1 MSVTTVRP
9 QDAEPP
15 LVLAL
20 DAGSSSVRA
29 LLYDAGARRV
39 KGVEAS
45 QDHAIHTDAHGT
57 AEEYPQHLLDAF
69 SQVIDGALARAGALA
84 HRIAAVGLDTYASNV
99 LGLDREGNPVT
110 PIYTYADSRP
120 ASDVERLRRE
130 LDVAAVHQRTG
141 CPQHTAYLPGRFLWL
156 RRTQPEVYRRVSRW
170 VDVGTFLYQQW
181 HGRADVPMCL
191 SMASWTGLLDRRR
204 LTWDEELLGHLGVSR
219 EVLPP
224 LSDYDQPVAGL
235 AGPWAS
241 RWKALKD
248 VPFFLAVGDG
258 ASANVGSG
266 CVGPGR
272 VALTVGTTCAMRA
285 VLQREPE
292 SLPAALWSYKVDRGH
307 PLVGGALSEGGNVFA
322 WLTGLLRLEEP
333 PDLDQQLGKLPPDGH
348 GLTVLP
354 FLLGERS
361 PGWRSD
367 ARAAIVGLRASTTPL
382 EVLQAGMEAVA
393 YRCSLVARALGPLVA
408 SDCQLIASGG
418 ALLRSPYWLQVF
430 ADVLDHPITASAEPE
445 GTSRGT
451 AILALKALG
460 KLERLDAI
468 PSALGETCF
477 PDGTRA
483 EIYRAAQ
490 ERQAQLYRLLLDSSS
505 GSRAS

>member
-29 LLYDAGARRV
+29 MLYDAGARQV
-39 KGVEAS
+39 ESVEAR

-57 AEEYPQHLLDAF
+57 AEEHPQHLLDAF
-69 SQVIDGALARAGALA
+69 SQVIDAALEKAGALA
-84 HRIAAVGLDTYASNV
+84 QRIAAVGLDTYASNV

-120 ASDVERLRRE
+120 APDVERLRRE
-130 LDVAAVHQRTG
+130 LDVEAVHQRTG

-156 RRTQPEVYRRVSRW
+156 RRTQPDVYQQVSRW
-170 VDVGTFLYQQW
+170 VDMGTFLYQRW

-191 SMASWTGLLDRRR
+191 SMASWSGLLDRHR
-204 LTWDEELLGHLGVSR
+204 LTWDEELLEHLGVSG
-219 EVLPP
+219 ELLPE

-235 AGPWAS
+235 AEPWAR

-272 VALTVGTTCAMRA
+272 VALTVGSTCAVRA
-285 VLQREPE
+285 ALQREPE

-333 PDLDQQLGKLPPDGH
+333 PDLDQQLARLPPDGH

-361 PGWRSD
+361 PGWKSD

-393 YRCSLVARALGPLVA
+393 YRCGLVARALTPLVA
-408 SDCQLIASGG
+408 RDYRIIAGRG
-418 ALLRSPYWLQVF
+418 ALLRSAFWLQVF
-430 ADVLDHPITASAEPE
+430 ADVLGHPITASGEPE

-460 KLERLDAI
+460 KIDRLDAI
-468 PSALGETCF
+468 SSALGETRF
-477 PDGTRA
+477 PDAARS

-490 ERQAQLYRLLLDSSS
+490 ERQERLYRLLLDSS
-505 GSRAS
+505 GGFRD

>member
-39 KGVEAS
+39 EGVEARL
-45 QDHAIHTDAHGT
+45 DHSIHTDAHGT

-69 SQVIDGALARAGALA
+69 SQVI
-84 HRIAAVGLDTYASNV
+84 
-99 LGLDREGNPVT
+99 
-110 PIYTYADSRP
+110 
-120 ASDVERLRRE
+120 
-130 LDVAAVHQRTG
+130 
-141 CPQHTAYLPGRFLWL
+141 
-156 RRTQPEVYRRVSRW
+156 
-170 VDVGTFLYQQW
+170 
-181 HGRADVPMCL
+181 
-191 SMASWTGLLDRRR
+191 
-204 LTWDEELLGHLGVSR
+204 
-219 EVLPP
+219 
-224 LSDYDQPVAGL
+224 
-235 AGPWAS
+235 
-241 RWKALKD
+241 
-248 VPFFLAVGDG
+248 DG

-393 YRCSLVARALGPLVA
+393 YRCGLVARALRPLLA
-408 SDCQLIASGG
+408 SDYQLIASGG

-460 KLERLDAI
+460 KIERLDAI

-505 GSRAS
+505 GSGAS